1 MNSKIFSLAAFF
13 SAAFLMASALSIPAG
28 SAHAF
33 GGSTSSSSVT
43 ESDCNSGWN
52 SSPANQTC
60 ELNNTNVVSNKCD
73 FYATCTY
80 KIGSGDDRGDATI
93 TGVSKGDASNVHHC
107 GRLTLQV
114 GSC

>member
-13 SAAFLMASALSIPAG
+13 AAAFLMASALSIPAG

-33 GGSTSSSSVT
+33 GGSEPSVT
-43 ESDCNSGWN
+43 TSDCNSGWN
-52 SSPANQTC
+52 SSPASQTC
-60 ELNNTNVVSNKCD
+60 SLNNSRVESNKCN

-80 KIGSGDDRGDATI
+80 KTSTGDDRGDASI
-93 TGVSKGDASNVHHC
+93 AGVSKGDASNVHHC